1 MSKKTIALLFI
12 IGIVV
17 AIIGGVVFGIATGSV
32 AAAGITAT
40 NAAGATAAS
49 VQAAEVAAGTAAA
62 TLLLIGGIVLFIGG
76 ILSTI
81 SWIGALV
88 AVGKQGR
95 WGWFVCILLLSGLGE
110 LIYLIAGPGLNT
122 ASAPIQ
128 QM

>member
-17 AIIGGVVFGIATGSV
+17 AIIGGVA
-32 AAAGITAT
+32 
-40 NAAGATAAS
+40 
-49 VQAAEVAAGTAAA
+49 
-62 TLLLIGGIVLFIGG
+62 LGGIVLFIGG